1 MAEFLGDI
9 AFMVEFLVLG
19 IGLIVIHYGKKED
32 SKLVKAAGYIMSVAS
47 VFALVCTTYFLK
59 KLNITMHYYTNISFD
74 IMFIENTILC
84 SALSK
89 HLI

>member
-9 AFMVEFLVLG
+9 AFMVEILVLG

-47 VFALVCTTYFLK
+47 VFALVCTTYFYFK
-59 KLNITMHYYTNISFD
+59 YYFNGDFD
-74 IMFIENTILC
+74 
-84 SALSK
+84 SAYPKYSQVRDLQ
-89 HLI
+89 